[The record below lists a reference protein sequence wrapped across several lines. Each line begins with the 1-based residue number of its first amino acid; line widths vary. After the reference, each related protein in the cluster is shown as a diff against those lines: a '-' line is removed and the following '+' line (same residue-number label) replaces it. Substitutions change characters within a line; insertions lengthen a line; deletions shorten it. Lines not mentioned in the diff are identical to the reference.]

1 MVGGRGGGERLW
13 LLFLMSSLFFRD
25 TGTPFLKDTLDQRNQ
40 ELFTEDESTMAARG
54 LSSISAL
61 LLFAD
66 YHCSRVSVASFT
78 TAQ

>member
-1 MVGGRGGGERLW
+1 MAGGGGGAIVVAVFNVQFVFQRHW
-13 LLFLMSSLFFRD
+13 NPFFL
-25 TGTPFLKDTLDQRNQ
+25 DTLDQRNQ